1 MELSATAVIS
11 PPVVETKQK
20 LVNVQAA
27 RGIASLLVVFFH
39 TDIFYFG
46 NQSYW
51 NNPFLNHFFSFGHSG
66 VYFFFVLSGF
76 IIYTAHRR
84 DIGRPAGLLAFAQ
97 KRFVRIY
104 PFYWL
109 CLFAALA
116 LLFAMPGFGLAKNR
130 DPINILGSIFLAGI
144 NPLNAT
150 IFVSWTLFYEML
162 FYLMFAILIL
172 SARAGWTVLVA
183 WWLCC
188 AVAGFLFSAEPPY
201 PLNTINLLFAMGI
214 VTAMILRKVEKLPGL
229 FLTLA
234 GAGLFV
240 ATGADEVYFHN
251 LGWIQSSLA
260 YGLGS
265 AMALAGLVELE
276 RKGGFRAPG
285 IMVLAGEA
293 SYAIYLTHMLALA
306 FAAKILRVI
315 GAPHWM
321 PVFPAF
327 VLIVLAGAII
337 GTLAHLLIEKPL
349 LRVSRKLIAG

>member
-1 MELSATAVIS
+1 MELSATAVNS
-11 PPVVETKQK
+11 PPIVEAKQK

-39 TDIFYFG
+39 TDSFYFG
-46 NQSYW
+46 NPSYW
-51 NNPFLNHFFSFGHSG
+51 NDTFLGHFFSFGHSG

-97 KRFVRIY
+97 KRAIRIY

-109 CLFAALA
+109 CLAVALVV
-116 LLFAMPGFGLAKNR
+116 LFALPGFGLAKNR
-130 DPINILGSIFLAGI
+130 DPINIIGSIFLAGI

-162 FYLMFAILIL
+162 FYGMFAILIL
-172 SARAGWTVLVA
+172 SSRVGWIALVV
-183 WWLCC
+183 WWLLC
-188 AVAGFLFSAEPPY
+188 ALGGIFLTDPPY

-214 VTAMILRKVEKLPGL
+214 GTAMALRQIETLPGL
-229 FLTLA
+229 FLTIA
-234 GAGLFV
+234 GTALFLG
-240 ATGADEVYFHN
+240 TGVDEVFLQFMGPITSV
-251 LGWIQSSLA
+251 LG

-265 AMALAGLVELE
+265 ALALAGLVELE
-276 RKGGFRAPG
+276 RKGKFKAPA

-306 FAAKILRVI
+306 FGAKLLRLI

-321 PVFPAF
+321 PILPAF
-327 VLIVLAGAII
+327 ILIVLAGSII
-337 GTLAHLLIEKPL
+337 GTLAHLWVEKPL
-349 LRVSRKLIAG
+349 LRISRKMIVG